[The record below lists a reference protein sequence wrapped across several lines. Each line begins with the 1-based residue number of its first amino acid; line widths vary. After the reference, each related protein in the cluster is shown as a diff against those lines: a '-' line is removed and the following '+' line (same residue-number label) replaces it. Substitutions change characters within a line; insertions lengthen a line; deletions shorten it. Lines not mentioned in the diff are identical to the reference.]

1 MRLGFHLFTIL
12 LLMGSSGLHGQA
24 GPPARSPVIFTFA
37 TVGDSRGE
45 PGAAGNSA
53 QDELWVQNAAV
64 AARMFNEIGRQHPQ
78 ALVFNGD
85 MIYGYTTDLTVLD
98 RQYAFWRGM
107 VTGLL
112 AGGTYVLPVPGN
124 HEVQVPTAG
133 PDGRTIKLAV
143 ETHEGAWRR
152 NMGDLILNTALWKR
166 LTGSEATAWRVEN
179 RPLTGSDGI
188 STNQEQ
194 LSYSF
199 DVGPIHLAVI
209 NTDPVGRD
217 GSVPLAWLQADLAAA
232 KVRGCRR
239 FFVFGHKMPFTYV
252 PQGKKVPKE
261 GGLEGRRDERDAFWD
276 LVEAYSATYFCGHQ
290 HVYHASQPRLAEG
303 GKAWQVIVGSGGSP
317 FGFKPGQTGSPLD
330 RMYAWA
336 SVSVR
341 EDGGVS
347 VQVLGFDERLGPT
360 RILESFEIPK

>member
-1 MRLGFHLFTIL
+1 M
-12 LLMGSSGLHGQA
+12 
-24 GPPARSPVIFTFA
+24 
-37 TVGDSRGE
+37 
-45 PGAAGNSA
+45 
-53 QDELWVQNAAV
+53 
-64 AARMFNEIGRQHPQ
+64 
-78 ALVFNGD
+78 
-85 MIYGYTTDLTVLD
+85 
-98 RQYAFWRGM
+98 
-107 VTGLL
+107 
-112 AGGTYVLPVPGN
+112 
-124 HEVQVPTAG
+124 QVPTAG